1 MPRARNPA
9 RDTAWEMWLASGKT
23 AKLRDIAKELGVP
36 EKTVSAWKSK
46 DKWDKKNERSTP
58 NGNGST
64 PNGNG
69 STAKRKRGGQPGNK
83 NAKGGPPGNRHGVVT
98 GAFETI
104 FFDSLDDD
112 ERELLAAMHDDK
124 RQTLQHQIDTLLIRQ
139 RRMLKR
145 IVELRNGEAM
155 VTRNQSVTSEPN
167 GKKKPDGT
175 EAMSLTSVR
184 ADKEANDDR
193 ILRIENA
200 LTGVQAELRRCVDSM
215 RQLDEIE
222 NKVVAEIEGLTP
234 LFDAIVESAGE
245 GLSTDDIPEI
255 EQAAAAGDD
264 VVEPSTV

>member
-9 RDTAWEMWLASGKT
+9 RDQAREMWLASGKT

-46 DKWDKKNERSTP
+46 DGWDTENKRSTT
-58 NGNGST
+58 NKS
-64 PNGNG
+64 G

-83 NAKGGPPGNRHGVVT
+83 NAKGGPVGNQHGLVT
-98 GAFETI
+98 GAFEAI

-112 ERELLAAMHDDK
+112 EKELLTVMHNDK
-124 RQTLQHQIDTLLIRQ
+124 RRTLQHQIDTLLIRE

-145 IVELRNGEAM
+145 IAELRKGDTM
-155 VTRNQSVTSEPN
+155 VTKSQSVISEPN

-193 ILRIENA
+193 IIRIENA

-215 RQLDEIE
+215 RQLDEVDGKFISGIE
-222 NKVVAEIEGLTP
+222 DLTP
-234 LFDAIVESAGE
+234 LAELLNDDD
-245 GLSTDDIPEI
+245 TD
-255 EQAAAAGDD
+255 GDN
-264 VVEPSTV
+264 